1 MNKKTVRTYPCMK
14 NAELNR
20 ACAEASS
27 HTAKFNFRH
36 HTCGEPFFETFDV
49 VEVPFVKAKRTKR
62 EDLQKMV
69 KADRDKAER
78 INRTIFQAFDTGLR
92 TKDLKRVFYYR
103 SRQGQ
108 NVTAFQMFRLNS
120 TTQKQLTA

>member
-27 HTAKFNFRH
+27 HTAKDNERIH
-36 HTCGEPFFETFDV
+36 SCGEPFFETFDV

-62 EDLQKMV
+62 EDLQQMV

-92 TKDLKRVFYYR
+92 TKDSKRVFYYR